1 MIITDIYDGK
11 MANCCQNV
19 RGNKTNK
26 DQNDNKKQTNGITKR
41 KNKTK
46 QKQQNGRRGRGL
58 KKQITNR
65 MMSSDDVIIIDLRE
79 RERIKTCTFSLVS

>member
-1 MIITDIYDGK
+1 

-26 DQNDNKKQTNGITKR
+26 DQNDNKKQT

-46 QKQQNGRRGRGL
+46 TTTTK
-58 KKQITNR
+58 
-65 MMSSDDVIIIDLRE
+65 RE
-79 RERIKTCTFSLVS
+79 EGAGVEKVNN